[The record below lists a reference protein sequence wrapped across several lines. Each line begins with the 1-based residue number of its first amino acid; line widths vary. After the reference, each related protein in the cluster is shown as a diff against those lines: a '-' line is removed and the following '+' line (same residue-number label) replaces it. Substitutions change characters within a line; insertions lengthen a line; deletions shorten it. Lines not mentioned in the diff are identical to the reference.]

1 MEQTPDTLTA
11 ANNITPAGT
20 PVPTPIQCIS
30 GAVVA
35 GGIAFVLYLLTGTI
49 AHYFATKGVH
59 SDNLTVQRLSAA
71 VRTLIIGMSA
81 LGAGIFGLSAVGL
94 FGLGIQLLLRGNPR
108 KSAPPENS

>member
-1 MEQTPDTLTA
+1 MNQTPDTSTT

-20 PVPTPIQCIS
+20 PVPNPIQCLG
-30 GAVVA
+30 GAAVA

-94 FGLGIQLLLRGNPR
+94 FGLGIQLLVRGDDR
-108 KSAPPENS
+108 ESTPPANS